1 MHWKPLSKTAPTMPD
16 EVQVRLQKVVKEAYE
31 NIKAQ
36 ETVPMDRLRRWLAH
50 TVQLMFKV
58 VQAHK
63 SVRQRNIWE
72 AGKGMLKRLVDFEK
86 FHPTQPCYNCV
97 REVLE
102 KDVVEVFGN
111 YLTFLQTGKVP
122 TRHTQPSHLGETLGC
137 LFLDKPTHF
146 TCSFGGDR
154 HELPEVT
161 GAKTPTQLL
170 NSHEESIQIHEYVAL
185 KYGHET
191 AKKTQQ
197 FWDRVKKE
205 NIIKPPCS
213 CGICGLCA
221 SMQAG
226 CCNRLDK
233 ETSGVVIIAK
243 TEEVF
248 TGLREQF
255 RSAHSLHEGGAEKYY
270 FALVE
275 GFVKVPVERIE
286 KSPTWIH
293 EANELQQ
300 GQGRIEVAVR
310 WDESQRKSLSC
321 INQDVFGNGQ
331 GKSKGQSWESQQ
343 AITLYTPMAWF
354 TKVTNQ
360 RQQEY
365 TLLHLQILTGRKHQI
380 RFHCS
385 EIGHPLVGDPKY
397 GASYTDR
404 LWAQRVFLHSY
415 QAIIRDPSNHDWWS
429 VRSPLPN
436 ELGLLLSDLVLV
448 MICSDFQPFLSRS
461 DHLKLSKMF
470 TQYKEEQLLQ
480 RYDAQADACRPSPAQ
495 ATKFVNVNSC
505 FFAEASFLKYVWLF
519 WAESPNSKIYVI
531 SNNYDLNLICT
542 CVSPLAQV

>member
-191 AKKTQQ
+191 AKKLNSFGTGS
-197 FWDRVKKE
+197 RK
-205 NIIKPPCS
+205 
-213 CGICGLCA
+213 
-221 SMQAG
+221 
-226 CCNRLDK
+226 R
-233 ETSGVVIIAK
+233 TSSNHRAVAAFVV
-243 TEEVF
+243 
-248 TGLREQF
+248 
-255 RSAHSLHEGGAEKYY
+255 
-270 FALVE
+270 FALLC
-275 GFVKVPVERIE
+275 K
-286 KSPTWIH
+286 
-293 EANELQQ
+293 Q
-300 GQGRIEVAVR
+300 GA
-310 WDESQRKSLSC
+310 
-321 INQDVFGNGQ
+321 
-331 GKSKGQSWESQQ
+331 
-343 AITLYTPMAWF
+343 A
-354 TKVTNQ
+354 
-360 RQQEY
+360 
-365 TLLHLQILTGRKHQI
+365 
-380 RFHCS
+380 
-385 EIGHPLVGDPKY
+385 
-397 GASYTDR
+397 TDWTRR
-404 LWAQRVFLHSY
+404 LRV
-415 QAIIRDPSNHDWWS
+415 W
-429 VRSPLPN
+429 
-436 ELGLLLSDLVLV
+436 
-448 MICSDFQPFLSRS
+448 
-461 DHLKLSKMF
+461 
-470 TQYKEEQLLQ
+470 
-480 RYDAQADACRPSPAQ
+480 
-495 ATKFVNVNSC
+495 
-505 FFAEASFLKYVWLF
+505 
-519 WAESPNSKIYVI
+519 
-531 SNNYDLNLICT
+531 
-542 CVSPLAQV
+542 